1 MPDKIPIENL
11 LIDSGYLTPKQ
22 LERAMRLK
30 QGRPECTIEEILTE
44 FGYVTEAA
52 LLTCAAQRPGTIW
65 RWRLL
70 ALSELTVR
78 QRP

>member
-30 QGRPECTIEEILTE
+30 QGRPECTIEEIQSSAMLQKQP
-44 FGYVTEAA
+44 
-52 LLTCAAQRPGTIW
+52 C
-65 RWRLL
+65 
-70 ALSELTVR
+70 
-78 QRP
+78 

>member
-44 FGYVTEAA
+44 FGYVTEKQP
-52 LLTCAAQRPGTIW
+52 C
-65 RWRLL
+65 
-70 ALSELTVR
+70 
-78 QRP
+78 

>member
-52 LLTCAAQRPGTIW
+52 LLTCAAARGPYGGGAFWPTQG
-65 RWRLL
+65 
-70 ALSELTVR
+70 
-78 QRP
+78 

>member
-11 LIDSGYLTPKQ
+11 LIDSGYLTRSQ
-22 LERAMRLK
+22 LDRAMRLK
-30 QGRPECTIEEILTE
+30 QGRLECSIEEILTE

-52 LLTCAAQRPGTIW
+52 LLTCAAARDIW

-70 ALSELTVR
+70 ALSRLIVS

>member
-52 LLTCAAQRPGTIW
+52 LRSGQGPYGGGAFWPTQG
-65 RWRLL
+65 
-70 ALSELTVR
+70 
-78 QRP
+78 